1 MLCLSKI
8 EFHTPSLESLEPL
21 ESRNTEKGGTGH
33 VQENLHC
40 TDIESVAMDNGKH
53 ASSIGNE
60 GDSTC
65 ANTQQYGP
73 VSGQLISTMT
83 KACRDCFHSQHLSRR
98 LVEGEV
104 YL

>member
-1 MLCLSKI
+1 M
-8 EFHTPSLESLEPL
+8 E
-21 ESRNTEKGGTGH
+21 
-33 VQENLHC
+33 
-40 TDIESVAMDNGKH
+40 NGKQ

-83 KACRDCFHSQHLSRR
+83 KACRDCFHSQDLSRR
-98 LVEGEV
+98 LVEGKLICNMQV
-104 YL
+104 NQMYLSKALQKF